1 MHQKDCINAIMT
13 TVSIAKSNN
22 HGKKWT
28 GSEDEHITDAPELTD
43 CHFAQL
49 LKRSEQAVHS
59 RRAVLAA
66 KLHRSSGRSIQECA
80 DQLHADIGRTT
91 QAVNNDGRG
100 MQKPPSTKT
109 YTATFSSRNN
119 SNTPKLFKPHQPSPT
134 PELSN
139 IAAICS
145 HIKRNGANMDWIWTQ
160 DALVPTMVQYHQGFR
175 AYAFFI
181 STQGCEQLS

>member
-1 MHQKDCINAIMT
+1 MT
-13 TVSIAKSNN
+13 TVSTTQSNN

-28 GSEDEHITDAPELTD
+28 TGEDVHIINAPELTD

-49 LKRSEQAVHS
+49 LKRSEPAVHS

-66 KLHRSSGRSIQECA
+66 KIHKNSGRSIQECA
-80 DQLHADIGRTT
+80 DELHADIDRTT

-100 MQKPPSTKT
+100 MQKPHTTIKT
-109 YTATFSSRNN
+109 YPATLSSRH
-119 SNTPKLFKPHQPSPT
+119 NTPKPPKPSPT
-134 PELSN
+134 TELSN